1 MKMFTIY
8 KMDQAEIEE
17 IFLEFLTGLTDEQKK
32 SIETDEQAYEFFNY
46 DVEEEIKE
54 ELYRKAMNIINWKR
68 VIEKMKEDLPEEDE
82 EEEKE
87 SINETIYASDS
98 D

>member
-1 MKMFTIY
+1 
-8 KMDQAEIEE
+8 MDQVEIEE
-17 IFLEFLTGLTDEQKK
+17 IFLQFLTGLTDDEKK

-54 ELYRKAMNIINWKR
+54 ELYRKAMNVINWKKI
-68 VIEKMKEDLPEEDE
+68 IEKMKEDLPEEDE
-82 EEEKE
+82 DKEEEDKE
-87 SINETIYASDS
+87 ECRSVNETIYASDT

>member
-17 IFLEFLTGLTDEQKK
+17 IFLQFLTGLTDDEKK
-32 SIETDEQAYEFFNY
+32 SIETDEQAYEFFNF

-54 ELYRKAMNIINWKR
+54 ELYRRAMNIINWKR
-68 VIEKMKEDLPEEDE
+68 VIEKMKEDLPEEEDE
-82 EEEKE
+82 E

>member
-1 MKMFTIY
+1 
-8 KMDQAEIEE
+8 MDQAEIEE

>member
-1 MKMFTIY
+1 
-8 KMDQAEIEE
+8 MDQAEIEE
-17 IFLEFLTGLTDEQKK
+17 IFLQFLTGLTDDEKK
-32 SIETDEQAYEFFNY
+32 SIETDEQAYEFFNF

-54 ELYRKAMNIINWKR
+54 ELYRRAMNVINWKR

>member
-1 MKMFTIY
+1 
-8 KMDQAEIEE
+8 MDQAEIEE
-17 IFLEFLTGLTDEQKK
+17 IFLQFLTGLTDDEKK
-32 SIETDEQAYEFFNY
+32 SIETDEQAYEFFNF

-54 ELYRKAMNIINWKR
+54 ELYRRAMNIINWKR

>member
-1 MKMFTIY
+1 
-8 KMDQAEIEE
+8 MDQAEIEE
-17 IFLEFLTGLTDEQKK
+17 IFLQFLTGLTDDEKK
-32 SIETDEQAYEFFNY
+32 SIETDEQAYEFFNF

-54 ELYRKAMNIINWKR
+54 ELYRRAMNIINWKR
-68 VIEKMKEDLPEEDE
+68 VIEKMKEDLPEEEDE
-82 EEEKE
+82 E

>member
-1 MKMFTIY
+1 ME
-8 KMDQAEIEE
+8 QAEIEE
-17 IFLEFLTGLTDEQKK
+17 IFLQFLTGLTDEQKRG
-32 SIETDEQAYEFFNY
+32 IESDEDAYAYFTY

-54 ELYRKAMNIINWKR
+54 ELYRRAMNAVNWKKL
-68 VIEKMKEDLPEEDE
+68 IEDLKEKLSVVDE

-87 SINETIYASDS
+87 SIYETIYASDS

>member
-1 MKMFTIY
+1 
-8 KMDQAEIEE
+8 MDQTEIEE
-17 IFLEFLTGLTDEQKK
+17 IFLQFLTGLTDDEKK

-54 ELYRKAMNIINWKR
+54 ELYRRAMNVINWKR
-68 VIEKMKEDLPEEDE
+68 VIEKMKEDLPEEDDE
-82 EEEKE
+82 E

>member
-17 IFLEFLTGLTDEQKK
+17 IFLQFLTGLTDDEKK
-32 SIETDEQAYEFFNY
+32 SIETDEQAYEFFNF

-54 ELYRKAMNIINWKR
+54 ELYRRAMNAIDWKR
-68 VIEKMKEDLPEEDE
+68 VIEKMKEDLPEEEDE
-82 EEEKE
+82 E
-87 SINETIYASDS
+87 SINETIYGSDT

>member
-1 MKMFTIY
+1 
-8 KMDQAEIEE
+8 MDQVEIEE
-17 IFLEFLTGLTDEQKK
+17 IFLQFLTGLTDDEKK
-32 SIETDEQAYEFFNY
+32 SIETDEQAYEFFNF

-54 ELYRKAMNIINWKR
+54 ELYRRAMNVINWKR

>member
-17 IFLEFLTGLTDEQKK
+17 IFLEFLTGLTDDEKK
-32 SIETDEQAYEFFNY
+32 SIETDEQAYEFFNF

-54 ELYRKAMNIINWKR
+54 ELYRRAMNAIDWKR
-68 VIEKMKEDLPEEDE
+68 VIEKMKEDLPEEE
-82 EEEKE
+82 EEE
-87 SINETIYASDS
+87 SINETIYGSDT

>member
-1 MKMFTIY
+1 
-8 KMDQAEIEE
+8 MDQVEIEE
-17 IFLEFLTGLTDEQKK
+17 IFLQFLTGLTDEQKK
-32 SIETDEQAYEFFNY
+32 SIETDEQAYTYFNY

-54 ELYRKAMNIINWKR
+54 ELYRKAMNVINWKR

-87 SINETIYASDS
+87 SINETVYASDS

>member
-17 IFLEFLTGLTDEQKK
+17 IFLQFLTGLTDDEKK
-32 SIETDEQAYEFFNY
+32 SIETDEQAYEFFNF

-54 ELYRKAMNIINWKR
+54 ELYRRAMNIINWKR
-68 VIEKMKEDLPEEDE
+68 VIEKMKEDLPED
-82 EEEKE
+82 E

>member
-1 MKMFTIY
+1 
-8 KMDQAEIEE
+8 MDQAEIEE
-17 IFLEFLTGLTDEQKK
+17 IFLQFLTGLTDDEKK

-54 ELYRKAMNIINWKR
+54 ELYRRAMNAVNWKR
-68 VIEKMKEDLPEEDE
+68 VIDELKENLSVIDE
-82 EEEKE
+82 EE
-87 SINETIYASDS
+87 SINVTIYESDS

>member
-1 MKMFTIY
+1 
-8 KMDQAEIEE
+8 MDQAEIEE
-17 IFLEFLTGLTDEQKK
+17 IFLQFLTGLTDEQKK

-54 ELYRKAMNIINWKR
+54 ELYRKAMNVINWKR